1 VHAAS
6 PASDED
12 FRFMIK
18 TVSGFAGPARFA
30 LLAGVATLAFPAI
43 AHAQTDA
50 QTAQAQTNSDADSYS
65 DATDSGTGNQIIVTA
80 TKREQTLQ
88 ETPVAVSVTTAET
101 IERAQIRDVTDLASV
116 VPSLR
121 VTQSQSQFATTYSIR
136 GFGTSGNNIGLEPS
150 VAMFVD
156 GVYRSRAV
164 AQISDLPDI
173 QRVEVLR
180 GPQSTL
186 FGKNASAG
194 VISIVTKQPSFD
206 FGGSIEASYGNYDA
220 RVLKGYVT
228 GPISDTIA
236 ASVAAG
242 INKRDGYVTNLFNGD
257 DVNNRDRWFSRG
269 QVLFEPSDTF
279 KFRLIGDYDKI
290 TEKCCAAFNLQR
302 SAATAAVN
310 AIGGQVNPTPFDAD
324 ADVIYSDVVP
334 FSNVRNW
341 GLSGQA
347 DLELGALT
355 LTSITA
361 YRDTKLNAD
370 QDVDFHSAR
379 TATGANIGQAH
390 IKTFTEELRVAS
402 DFDGPLNFLVGAYY
416 FKEKADTADQIVY
429 GEDFRE
435 YANIL
440 IGGPI
445 TSPPNDLAVDSLEA
459 TISALTGTN
468 YVNQFFQAGQGF
480 FNQMSQDNEA
490 YSLFGNVDFE
500 ITNGLTLT
508 LGANYTHDAKDVVTN
523 STSTDVFSGL
533 NLTAI
538 GQTAIY
544 QQGLATQIGSLLML
558 GRPATA
564 AEIGAFAGANPA
576 GFAAVNA
583 GVQAFAAA
591 NAANPAVNPLL
602 ALRPLQFL
610 PPFQNCPNAVEDCST
625 RDGDW
630 SWTARLAAEIT
641 PTLNGYIS
649 WSTGYKA
656 PSFNL
661 SRDSRPTAIDRQA
674 LITQGLAVTNLSAGT
689 RFAGAEN
696 SEVYELGLKGNWGL
710 AAANLTF
717 FKQSIKG
724 FQTNTFTGTGFA
736 LGNAEK
742 QSTFGVEFDGY
753 VRPTEQLTFNLAM
766 TYLDPQYDSY
776 TGSPFGDLSGFPIV
790 TIPKLSAV
798 FGAQWDQELG
808 NGDRI
813 IARGDFSYQAPVQ
826 AAEGLTRFGSIAANL
841 AAARPFR
848 SEVNDLNASLTYAM
862 DMGLELSVW
871 GRNLLN
877 DRNITGIFDS
887 TAQDGSISGYTN
899 QPRTYGVSARFKF

>member
-1 VHAAS
+1 
-6 PASDED
+6 
-12 FRFMIK
+12 MIK
-18 TVSGFAGPARFA
+18 TRTGFAGTARFT
-30 LLAGVATLAFPAI
+30 LLAGAAALALPGI
-43 AHAQTDA
+43 AHAQDA
-50 QTAQAQTNSDADSYS
+50 DVQAQVDSDGDNIEDAGDS
-65 DATDSGTGNQIIVTA
+65 DTGNQIIVTA

-101 IERAQIRDVTDLASV
+101 IERAQIRDVSDLASV

-121 VTQSQSQFATTYSIR
+121 VSQSQSQFATTYSIR
-136 GFGTSGNNIGLEPS
+136 GFGTSGNNLGLEPS

-156 GVYRSRAV
+156 GVYRSRAI

-194 VISIVTKQPSFD
+194 VISIVTKEPSFD
-206 FGGSIEASYGNYDA
+206 FGGSIEATYGNYDA
-220 RVLKGYVT
+220 MVAKGYLT
-228 GPISDTIA
+228 GPIGDA
-236 ASVAAG
+236 LAFSVAAG

-257 DVNNRDRWFSRG
+257 DVNNRDRWFTRG
-269 QVLFEPSDTF
+269 QLMFEPSDTF

-302 SAATAAVN
+302 SPATAAIN
-310 AIGGQVNPTPFDAD
+310 AIGGLVNPTPFDPD

-341 GLSGQA
+341 GVSGQA
-347 DLELGALT
+347 DIELGALT
-355 LTSITA
+355 VTSITA
-361 YRDTKLNAD
+361 YRDTKLNAN
-370 QDVDFHSAR
+370 QDVDFTSAR
-379 TATGANIGQAH
+379 LATGANIGQAR

-402 DFDGPLNFLVGAYY
+402 DFDGPLNFLLGAYY
-416 FKEKADTADQIVY
+416 FKEKARTADQIVY
-429 GEDFRE
+429 GADFRN

-440 IGGPI
+440 VGGPI
-445 TSPPNDLAVDSLEA
+445 TSPPNDAAVDSLEA
-459 TISALTGTN
+459 TITALTGTN
-468 YVNQFFQAGQGF
+468 YINRFFQAGQGF
-480 FNQMSQDNEA
+480 FNEMRQDNES

-500 ITNGLTLT
+500 ITDGVTFT
-508 LGANYTHDAKDVVTN
+508 VGANYTNDSKDIVTN
-523 STSTDVFSGL
+523 SNSTDVFSGL

-538 GQTAIY
+538 GQTAIT
-544 QQGLATQIGSLLML
+544 QQGIALGAGQALGLAPGTL
-558 GRPATA
+558 ATA
-564 AEIGAFAGANPA
+564 AQVQTLIGIIGLNSFNTLIAGPA
-576 GFAAVNA
+576 A
-583 GVQAFAAA
+583 AFAAA
-591 NAANPAVNPLL
+591 NASNPAVNPLL

-610 PPFQNCPNAVEDCST
+610 PPFQNCPNAVEACST

-630 SWTARLAAEIT
+630 SWTARLAAELT
-641 PTLNGYIS
+641 PTLNAYVS

-661 SRDSRPTAIDRQA
+661 SRDSRPTAIDRTA
-674 LITQGLAVTNLSAGT
+674 LITQGIAVTNLSAGS
-689 RFAGAEN
+689 RFAAAEN

-710 AAANLTF
+710 AAANLTVF
-717 FKQSIKG
+717 QQSIKN
-724 FQTNTFTGTGFA
+724 FQTNVFTGTGFA

-753 VRPTEQLTFNLAM
+753 VRPTDELTFNLAM
-766 TYLDPQYDSY
+766 TYLDPKYDVY
-776 TGSPFGDLSGFPIV
+776 TGSVFGDVSGTEIV

-808 NGDRI
+808 NGDNI
-813 IARGDFSYQAPVQ
+813 IARADFSYVAPVQ
-826 AAEGLTRFGSIAANL
+826 AAEGLVAFGSVAANL

-848 SEVNDLNASLTYAM
+848 NEVHDLNASLTYAM
-862 DMGLELSVW
+862 DMGLELSIW

-887 TAQDGSISGYTN
+887 TAQTGSVSGYTN
-899 QPRTYGVSARFKF
+899 TPRTYGVTGRFKF

>member
-1 VHAAS
+1 
-6 PASDED
+6 
-12 FRFMIK
+12 MIK
-18 TVSGFAGPARFA
+18 TCTGFAGTARFT
-30 LLAGVATLAFPAI
+30 LLAGVAALAFP
-43 AHAQTDA
+43 TL
-50 QTAQAQTNSDADSYS
+50 AQAQDTTAGDVQETVDSDADNIE
-65 DATDSGTGNQIIVTA
+65 DAADAGTGNEIIVTA

-101 IERAQIRDVTDLASV
+101 IERAQIRDVADLASV

-121 VTQSQSQFATTYSIR
+121 VSQSQSQFATTYSIR

-156 GVYRSRAV
+156 GVYRSRAI

-194 VISIVTKQPSFD
+194 VISIVTKEPSFD
-206 FGGSIEASYGNYDA
+206 FGGSIEASYGNFDA
-220 RVLKGYVT
+220 KVLKGYVT
-228 GPISDTIA
+228 GPIGESLA
-236 ASVAAG
+236 FSLAG
-242 INKRDGYVTNLFNGD
+242 GVNKRDGYVTNLFNGD
-257 DVNNRDRWFSRG
+257 DVNNRDRWFTRG
-269 QVLFEPSDTF
+269 QLLLEPSDSF
-279 KFRLIGDYDKI
+279 QFRLIGDYDKI

-302 SAATAAVN
+302 SAATLAVE
-310 AIGGQVNPTPFDAD
+310 AIGGRVNPTPFDAG

-341 GLSGQA
+341 GISGQG

-370 QDVDFHSAR
+370 QDVDFNSAR
-379 TATGANIGQAH
+379 TATGANIGQAR
-390 IKTFTEELRVAS
+390 IETFTQELRLAS
-402 DFDGPLNFLVGAYY
+402 DFDGPLNFLLGGFY
-416 FKEKADTADQIVY
+416 FTENARTADQIVY

-445 TSPPNDLAVDSLEA
+445 TSPPNDLAVDNIEA
-459 TISALTGTN
+459 TITGLTGTN
-468 YVNQFFQAGQGF
+468 YINRFFQAGQGF
-480 FNQMSQDNEA
+480 FNEMEQDNEA

-500 ITNGLTLT
+500 ITDGVTLT

-523 STSTDVFSGL
+523 SVSTDVFSGI
-533 NLTAI
+533 NLVAV
-538 GQTAIY
+538 GQTALF
-544 QQGLATQIGSLLML
+544 QQGLATQVGTLLGL
-558 GRPATA
+558 GRLATA
-564 AEIGAFAGANPA
+564 AEIGAFAAAQPA
-576 GFAAVNA
+576 IFGQVQA
-583 GVQAFAAA
+583 GVTAFAAA
-591 NAANPAVNPLL
+591 NAPLTAAQAAADNNPATTTGNPLL

-610 PPFQNCPNAVEDCST
+610 PPFQNCPNAVESCST

-630 SWTARLAAEIT
+630 SWTARLAAELT
-641 PTLNGYIS
+641 PTLNTYVS

-661 SRDSRPTAIDRQA
+661 SRDSRPTAIDRAA
-674 LITQGLAVTNLSAGT
+674 LIQQGIAVTNLSAGS
-689 RFAGAEN
+689 RFAAPEN
-696 SEVYELGLKGNWGL
+696 SEVFELGLKGNWGL

-717 FKQSIKG
+717 FKQSIKN
-724 FQTNTFTGTGFA
+724 FQTNVFTGTGFA

-753 VRPTEQLTFNLAM
+753 VRPTDQLTFNLAM
-766 TYLDPQYDSY
+766 TYLEPKYDSY
-776 TGSPFGDLSGFPIV
+776 TGSQFGDISGFEIV

-826 AAEGLTRFGSIAANL
+826 VAEGLVAFGSVAANL

-871 GRNLLN
+871 GRNLLD

-887 TAQDGSISGYTN
+887 TAQTGSVSGYTN
-899 QPRTYGVSARFKF
+899 TPRTYGVSARYRF